1 MKITVQGQGQVT
13 LLQSDFVA
21 AGGEGSVYC
30 KGTTAYKIY
39 ADPKRMLPLGK
50 MAELAAI
57 ADKDVIKPE
66 VVLLDTK
73 SSSPVGYTMRFV
85 PDTMPLCQ
93 IFTRAFREREGLDHA
108 TMLRLVQALQAR
120 VQSVHAAGVVVVDLN
135 EMNYLVD
142 RRFTAVLAIDVDSYQ
157 TRGYPASALM
167 PSVKDWQVQGSHFTA
182 LSDWFSFACV
192 AFQMFVGIHP
202 YKGQHATLKGFEA
215 RMQANASVLGPDV
228 KVPAVVYPFS
238 EIPSGYLAWFK
249 AVLQDGKRLA
259 PPTDPLATLTPVT
272 SGPVVAAPLG
282 PRKILPP
289 RSGAAASSA
298 DRLEIVELF
307 KMNGAIVGYLS
318 GAAQQSPLG
327 VGVHA
332 AAWTDRE
339 ILLDGRPSQ
348 ALHVRAAGMS
358 VRLGEVVSISLE
370 TVDSNSPRY
379 VVRAEQHGRRELFV
393 APATTI
399 SGVMAYHGR
408 LYAKAGSTI
417 VELTLHEAMGAVSVR
432 PNVVAN
438 VLEHATRLYD
448 GVALT
453 SMLGASYVSIF
464 PEAGSHHQVRVS
476 ELDGLK
482 VVDAKYDGAGHK
494 GVLMVVAGK
503 GGTYARLTFVV
514 DVAAESAQLVARV
527 EDITPAGLNFV
538 CLESGVCVEVTEDDK
553 LEVWSYQHP
562 SKPRQQVASLGNDMR
577 LVHHK
582 GGVGGIRGQAVYSL
596 KMK

>member
-1 MKITVQGQGQVT
+1 MKVTVQGQGQVT

-21 AGGEGSVYC
+21 AGGEGSIYC

-50 MAELAAI
+50 MTELAAI

-85 PDTMPLCQ
+85 ADTMPLCQ

-120 VQSVHAAGVVVVDLN
+120 VSAVHAASIVIVDLN
-135 EMNYLVD
+135 EMNFIVD
-142 RRFTAVLAIDVDSYQ
+142 RRFQSVMAIDVDSYQ
-157 TRGYPASALM
+157 TRSYPASALM
-167 PSVKDWQVQGSHFTA
+167 PSVKDWQVTGSHFTP

-215 RMQANASVLGPDV
+215 RMKANASVLGPDV

-259 PPTDPLATLTPVT
+259 PPTDPLASAGPLNLGQNPTRMSGSPTP
-272 SGPVVAAPLG
+272 G
-282 PRKILPP
+282 
-289 RSGAAASSA
+289 
-298 DRLEIVELF
+298 RLEIVVVLT
-307 KMNGAIVGYLS
+307 MSRPIVGYYAGS
-318 GAAQQSPLG
+318 AQQGPLG

-332 AAWTDRE
+332 AAWTDKE
-339 ILLDGRPSQ
+339 LLLDGRLIP
-348 ALHVRAAGMS
+348 APDIRAVGMS
-358 VRLGEVVSISLE
+358 VRMGEVVSVALEGSSGSLLRFPRE
-370 TVDSNSPRY
+370 VDPDAPRY
-379 VVRAEQHGRRELFV
+379 VVRSEQHGRRELFI
-393 APATTI
+393 APLTTI
-399 SGVMAYHGR
+399 SSVMAHHGR

-417 VELTLHEAMGAVSVR
+417 VELTLHEAMGNVSVR
-432 PNVVAN
+432 PNIVAN
-438 VLEHATRLYD
+438 VLEHATHLYS

-453 SMLGASYVSIF
+453 SMLGASYASLF
-464 PEAGSHHQVRVS
+464 PEAGSHRQVRVR

-482 VVDAKYDGAGHK
+482 VVDAKYDGANHH
-494 GVLMVVAGK
+494 GVLQVVAGK
-503 GGTYARLTFVV
+503 GGSYARLTFVV
-514 DVAAESAQLVARV
+514 DEAAESAQLVARV

-538 CLESGVCVEVTEDDK
+538 CLESGVCVEITEEDQ
-553 LEVWSYQHP
+553 LEVWSYLHP
-562 SKPRQQVASLGNDMR
+562 SRPRKQVASLGNDMR

-582 GGVGGIRGQAVYSL
+582 GGVGGIRGQSVYAL
-596 KMK
+596 RMK